1 MTVEARGWFDR
12 PESGK
17 ESPLFMIRRVTTWT
31 LASFA
36 LICALVSQAPARA
49 EGRIVV
55 ADEVGHAFSSPDGIS
70 WEERTGDSD
79 PEAWGTARGSG
90 IFIASV
96 RGMLASSSD
105 GKTWKGTGPGG
116 EFFAVAFGNGRF
128 VAVGRH
134 GRVATSTDGAAW
146 RLDDPWFLLR
156 AKKVVG
162 EGGVTVALNDQGRTF
177 LRAEDGSWHY
187 FPQEYPRLLGLAFGA
202 GTFVGV
208 GEKGTIV
215 TSRDGMAWTARD
227 AETDAL
233 IVGVDHAQGV
243 FAACTLSNAVL
254 VSADAITWQRH
265 TVGDNR
271 LTGITCGGPGF
282 LAWDEKGTVV
292 ASADGVAWRPA
303 STGTEPIVQIVP
315 GGGFAVARS
324 HKSLLVSRDGFEWE
338 VVHQEAAPVLVSLA
352 RAGGTLA
359 VGGAAG
365 EFLTSTDGRR
375 WDAAAGPY
383 PGRRLH
389 LLGFGEQFIAVS
401 FDDPGGAIS
410 PDGAGWTQLPRSSDL
425 FGVAF
430 GGGVFVSVGDEGTIL
445 RSSDGMSWSRVA
457 FESGNAILN
466 GVAFDGG
473 RFFAISGQ
481 FSQPRSPNGV
491 PWSGRILIS
500 PDGAAWSTQPWER
513 ESHLFHIATVADAAD
528 PISPMPEVRRRDQ
541 EAAEKRARQYEEL
554 MLRMQRSMDFFGQV
568 IDQHGA
574 PVDKAV
580 VKVTWFVFS
589 PNARPSRETQET
601 AFPVT
606 DAQGRFELHVPA
618 GNRLHVGEI
627 VREGFAYER
636 KENTRDSFFRDSA
649 SVDDVPDRE
658 HPAVFRL
665 RRQVDPVFLLKK
677 QYLSLRGDAGARKE
691 VRLDIVQGR
700 FLKMEDTRREGE
712 SGPLYTD
719 TVVELRCPD
728 PATSTPGQLV
738 YRPDPEGGTRVTD
751 TIAYAAPAAGYL
763 PEASVVITPAIT
775 HRIPEE
781 VQRHYLLLKSR
792 GPGVHSRLDVEVVV
806 YDNRCNAEFT
816 TWTNPYGGRS
826 LEPRTD
832 LTSGQYVELMNQARK
847 SLVRGV
853 LAPEVSPTR

>member
-1 MTVEARGWFDR
+1 MSILVAAHPRWG
-12 PESGK
+12 GCC
-17 ESPLFMIRRVTTWT
+17 
-31 LASFA
+31 ASFA
-36 LICALVSQAPARA
+36 LICVLVSQAPARA
-49 EGRIVV
+49 DGRIVV
-55 ADEVGHAFSSPDGIS
+55 ADEGGHAFGSPDGIS
-70 WEERTGDSD
+70 WEEYTGDSD
-79 PEAWGTARGSG
+79 PEAWGTARGAG
-90 IFIASV
+90 VFVASV
-96 RGMLASSSD
+96 RGWLASSSD
-105 GKTWKGTGPGG
+105 GKTWKGAGPGG

-128 VAVGRH
+128 VAVGKH
-134 GRVATSTDGAAW
+134 GRIATSTDGAAW

-177 LRAEDGSWHY
+177 LRVEDGSWHY
-187 FPQEYPRLLGLAFGA
+187 FPQEHPRLLGLAFGA

-215 TSRDGMAWTARD
+215 TSRDGRAWTARV
-227 AETDAL
+227 AGTDAL
-233 IVGVDHAQGV
+233 IVSVDYSQGV

-271 LTGITCGGPGF
+271 LTGITHGGPGF
-282 LAWDEKGTVV
+282 LAWDEKGTVA

-303 STGTEPIVQIVP
+303 STGTEPIVQIVA

-324 HKSLLVSRDGFEWE
+324 HKTLLVSRDGFEWE
-338 VVHQEAAPVLVSLA
+338 VVHQVAASTLESLA

-359 VGGAAG
+359 VGSAAG

-375 WDAAAGPY
+375 WVAAAGPY
-383 PGRRLH
+383 PGRRLQ

-401 FDDPGGAIS
+401 FDEPGGAIS
-410 PDGAGWTQLPRSSDL
+410 PDGAGWTQLPRSSHL

-430 GGGVFVSVGDEGTIL
+430 GGGIFVSVGDAGTIL

-457 FESGNAILN
+457 YESGNAILN
-466 GVAFDGG
+466 GVTFDG
-473 RFFAISGQ
+473 RRLYAISGHV
-481 FSQPRSPNGV
+481 SQPRSPNGV
-491 PWSGRILIS
+491 PWSGKILTS
-500 PDGAAWSTQPWER
+500 PDGAAWSAQPWER
-513 ESHLFHIATVADAAD
+513 ESRLFHIATVEDAAN
-528 PISPMPEVRRRDQ
+528 PISPMPEVHRRDQ

-554 MLRMQRSMDFFGQV
+554 MLKAQRPIDFFGKV

-574 PVDKAV
+574 PVGGAA

-589 PNARPSRETQET
+589 PEARPSREIHET

-618 GNRLHVGEI
+618 GNRLRVGEI
-627 VREGFAYER
+627 AREGFAYER
-636 KENTRDSFFRDSA
+636 KENTRDSFFRDST
-649 SVDDVPDRE
+649 SNDDVPDRE

-665 RRQVDPVFLLKK
+665 RRQVDPVFLLQK
-677 QYLSLRGDAGARKE
+677 QYLSLRGDAGARTE

-700 FLKMEDTRREGE
+700 FLKMDDTRREGE

-719 TVVELRCPD
+719 VVVDLRCPD
-728 PATSTPGQLV
+728 PATSTPGLLV
-738 YRPDPEGGTRVTD
+738 YRVAPAGGALVSD
-751 TIAYAAPAAGYL
+751 TIAYAAPAEGYL
-763 PEASVVITPAIT
+763 PEVSAVVAPDIT
-775 HRIPEE
+775 RRRPEE
-781 VQRHYLLLKSR
+781 VQRHHVFLKSR

-806 YDNRCNAEFT
+806 YVDRCHADFT

-832 LTSGQYVELMNQARK
+832 LTSGQYVELMNQAHK

-853 LAPEVSPTR
+853 LAPVVSPTR